1 MDPRTAIPH
10 RPPFLLL
17 DDIVEL
23 DAASVTATRRLD
35 PADELLGRVYAGH
48 YPGCPI
54 TPGVLLCEMVFQA
67 GAVLMHHRLVEAA
80 PEKVPLLAKIQS
92 ARFKRMVRPGE
103 TVTVRASFVE
113 QIGRAYRLRGTVH
126 VENELAVRTEFLVTP
141 GDPHA

>member
-1 MDPRTAIPH
+1 MDPKAAIPH

-17 DDIVEL
+17 DDIVDL

-35 PADELLGRVYAGH
+35 PDDELLARVYAGH
-48 YPGCPI
+48 YPDHPI

-67 GAVLMHHRLVEAA
+67 GAVLMHHRLAHAA
-80 PEKVPLLAKIQS
+80 PEGVPLLAKIQS

-113 QIGRAYRLRGTVH
+113 RVGRAYRLRGTVH
-126 VENELAVRTEFLVTP
+126 VKNDLAVRTEFLVTP
-141 GDPHA
+141 GDPDG